1 MARKNRTANVTLP
14 WERRGNTVRQLFRG
28 SRLRGLVVL
37 AISIGCAGWI
47 YRVADT
53 RSRERSTRVAIHEV
67 QRAIGLFQAQVG
79 RCPRST
85 TELVHPPRSRTRYL
99 RALPKDGWGRPLWVR
114 CPAHDD
120 PDGSDVISA
129 GQSGSFFVDDNIQ

>member
-1 MARKNRTANVTLP
+1 MARKSRTVNVTLP
-14 WERRGNTVRQLFRG
+14 WERRGNFVRQLFQG
-28 SRLRGLVVL
+28 SRIRGLLAL
-37 AISIGCAGWI
+37 AILMACAAGV
-47 YRVADT
+47 YSVADT
-53 RSRERSTRVAIHEV
+53 RSRQRQTRVAIHEV
-67 QRAIGLFQAQVG
+67 KRAILLFRSQVG

-99 RALPKDGWGRPLWVR
+99 RALPKDGWDRPLWVR

-120 PDGSDVISA
+120 PDGADVISA

>member
-1 MARKNRTANVTLP
+1 MPRKNRTANVTLP
-14 WERRGNTVRQLFRG
+14 WERRGNALRQLFAG
-28 SRLRGLVVL
+28 SRLRGLIVMAVVL
-37 AISIGCAGWI
+37 ACAAGI

-53 RSRERSTRVAIHEV
+53 RSRERATRVSIHEV
-67 QRAIGLFQAQVG
+67 QRAIELFRAQVG

-99 RALPKDGWGRPLWVR
+99 RALPKDGWGRTLWVR
-114 CPAHDD
+114 CPAQND
-120 PDGSDVISA
+120 PDAADVISA